1 MDATYETVTLAGGC
15 FWCIEAVYSEAK
27 GMLAVNSGYAN
38 GRTPNPTYRQVC
50 DGNSGYAEAVQLTF
64 DPTIISFSDL
74 LDIFFV
80 VHDPTTLNRQGGD
93 VGEQYR
99 SGIYYHTPEQK
110 EIAEAKIKELGEQ
123 KIWDNPIVTEVQA
136 LKNFYPAEDYHRDY
150 FANNPN
156 QPYCA
161 AVVAPK
167 VAKFRKHFLEL
178 WKK

>member
-1 MDATYETVTLAGGC
+1 MTENFETVTLAGGC
-15 FWCIEAVYSEAK
+15 FWCMEAVYVEAK
-27 GMLAVNSGYAN
+27 GVQSVQSGYAN

-50 DGNSGYAEAVQLTF
+50 GGNTGYAEAVRLTF
-64 DPTIISFSDL
+64 DPSVISFRDL

-110 EIAEAKIKELGEQ
+110 EIAEATIKELSEQ
-123 KIWDNPIVTEVQA
+123 KIWDNPIVTEVEP
-136 LKNFYPAEDYHRDY
+136 LKNFYPAEEYHRDY

-167 VAKFRKHFLEL
+167 VAKFRKHFFAL